1 MVLELDLLTWLIK
14 VDELV
19 SIVLLVLESGVVV
32 EACVISVVRVG
43 EFVRASAGY
52 VFSLLSLFVQ
62 GEVGALCRPAP
73 SHWCDIGPAEEDEE
87 ALT

>member
-1 MVLELDLLTWLIK
+1 M
-14 VDELV
+14 
-19 SIVLLVLESGVVV
+19 SIVVLVLESGVVV
-32 EACVISVVRVG
+32 ETCVISMEHEGVERVG

-52 VFSLLSLFVQ
+52 IFSLLSLLVQ